1 MHRWHPAKP
10 SVLHV
15 RNFTVPGGVEFDV
28 AAPPDSGS
36 IEDRVAGFVA
46 DGITSN
52 AEKWVAPP
60 SKLANRAAIPAN
72 GLLVE
77 GKFTRVRQ
85 GSRGLRLVVGF
96 GAGRS
101 RMDTTV
107 RVYNLEKSAEDPWL
121 IFKTSGGSNV
131 EPGLVG
137 AVVPGPLTVPAM
149 AAMAGGVASTV
160 VSRGM
165 TGVSNDGRRTGK
177 VIAAAVHDYLVKH
190 GVVERKARV
199 KRGGKVSTPAG
210 ELAVPGRCRSLRTWR
225 RAAPHRRFRALRG
238 RGWNGPGAID
248 HVEHRRQVAKATK
261 RPEKWCSQSP

>member
-1 MHRWHPAKP
+1 MLRALLLLICISVLAGCASVSVTRESENASLAPATKP

-15 RNFTVPGGVEFDV
+15 RNFTVPRGVEFDV

-36 IEDRVAGFVA
+36 IENRVAGFVA

-52 AEKWVAPP
+52 AGKWVAPP
-60 SKLANRAAIPAN
+60 SKLASHAAIPAN

-160 VSRGM
+160 VGRGM

-177 VIAAAVHDYLVKH
+177 VIAAALHDYLVKH
-190 GVVERKARV
+190 GLVERKTRV

-210 ELAVPGRCRSLRTWR
+210 ELAVPGPLQEPPDV
-225 RAAPHRRFRALRG
+225 APRG
-238 RGWNGPGAID
+238 A
-248 HVEHRRQVAKATK
+248 
-261 RPEKWCSQSP
+261 SS

>member
-1 MHRWHPAKP
+1 MLRASVLLIGASCLAGCASVSVTRESENASLAPKAPP

-15 RNFTVPGGVEFDV
+15 RNFKVPRGVEFDV
-28 AAPPDSGS
+28 AAPRDSGS
-36 IEDRVAGFVA
+36 PEDRVAGFVA
-46 DGITSN
+46 DGISSN
-52 AEKWVAPP
+52 AGKWVASP
-60 SKLANRAAIPAN
+60 SKLSDGDALPSS
-72 GLLVE
+72 GLLVD

-85 GSRGLRLVVGF
+85 GSRALRLILGF

-107 RVYNLEKSAEDPWL
+107 RVYNLEKSADDPWL

-137 AVVPGPLTVPAM
+137 AVVPGPLTLPTM

-160 VSRGM
+160 VGRGM
-165 TGVSNDGRRTGK
+165 KGVSQDGRRTGK

-190 GVVERKARV
+190 GLVERKTRV

-210 ELAVPGRCRSLRTWR
+210 ELVVPGPLQEPPDGAPRG
-225 RAAPHRRFRALRG
+225 AA
-238 RGWNGPGAID
+238 
-248 HVEHRRQVAKATK
+248 
-261 RPEKWCSQSP
+261 S